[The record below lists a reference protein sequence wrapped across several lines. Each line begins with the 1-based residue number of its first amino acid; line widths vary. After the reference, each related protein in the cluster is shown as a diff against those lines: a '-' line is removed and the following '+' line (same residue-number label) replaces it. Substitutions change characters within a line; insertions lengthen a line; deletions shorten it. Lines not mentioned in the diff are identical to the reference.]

1 MDSEKAIPQRDI
13 DVLRRLAEKK
23 ATLAQH
29 PANRERR
36 RLWYVHHD
44 GGSGRPMILAEMQ
57 GVMNEMPVD
66 DALECRHP
74 GARGLERRLR
84 VDLYEFEVLKD
95 DHVLEPTVNVR
106 WDVETSTFGV
116 EPVVHYADTG
126 DRLGARNWDPPLSN
140 LTTDFD
146 KLRHRTFSVDRK
158 ATLAR
163 KAELEAIFDGILE
176 VRLRGHYWW
185 TFGITWTA
193 IDLIGLENLMLFM
206 YDEPDG
212 LHRLMQFIH
221 DDFLAFA
228 DWLEDE
234 GLLTLN
240 NEEDYVGSGTLGYTR
255 GLPQEDWAPGQP
267 VRKID
272 QWVLLESQET
282 VGVGPEQFEEFVFP
296 YQKDL
301 AERFG
306 LLYYGCCE
314 PVNNRW
320 HILKGFRN
328 LHSVSV
334 SPWAD
339 EEFMADALGRDYVYS
354 RKPSP
359 TLISTGAFDEELIRQ
374 DLRHTLNVAGD
385 CRVEIIMKDVHTL
398 NGRPERLARWVE
410 IARSEVAEQ
419 PVGS

>member
-1 MDSEKAIPQRDI
+1 MATQDAIGQRDI
-13 DVLRRLAEKK
+13 DILRRLAER
-23 ATLAQH
+23 LAQLAEH
-29 PANRERR
+29 PENVERR
-36 RLWYVHHD
+36 RSWYVHHD
-44 GGSGRPMILAEMQ
+44 GGSGRPMVLAEMQ

-66 DALECRHP
+66 AALECEHP
-74 GARGLERRLR
+74 RARVLERGLR
-84 VDLYEFEVLKD
+84 VELYQFEVLRD
-95 DHVLEPTVNVR
+95 DHVLEPYVNLR
-106 WDVETSTFGV
+106 WDVQTSTFGV

-126 DRLGARNWDPPLSN
+126 DRLGARSWDPPLTN
-140 LTTDFD
+140 LTTDFE
-146 KLRHRTFSVDRK
+146 KLRHRSFTVDRD
-158 ATLAR
+158 ATGAR
-163 KAELEAIFDGILE
+163 KAELESIFEGILQ
-176 VRLRGHYWW
+176 VRLRGPYWW
-185 TFGITWTA
+185 TFGMTWTA

-206 YDEPDG
+206 YDEPEG

-228 DWLEDE
+228 NWLEAE

-240 NEEDYVGSGTLGYTR
+240 NENDYVGSGTLGYTR
-255 GLPQEDWAPGQP
+255 RLPRIDWTPDAP
-267 VRKID
+267 VRKAD

-282 VGVGPEQFEEFVFP
+282 VGVGPEQFEEFIFP
-296 YQKDL
+296 YQQDL

-320 HILKGFRN
+320 HILERIRN

-339 EEFMADALGRDYVYS
+339 EEFMASALGRDYVYS

-359 TLISTGAFDEELIRQ
+359 TLISTSSFDEDLIRK
-374 DLRHTLNVAGD
+374 DLRHTLDVARD

-410 IARSEVAEQ
+410 IARSEIAEKWM
-419 PVGS
+419 GA